1 LTHLAPYD
9 IVSYTEGERGMGRI
23 LSVRI
28 DEKSRRAVA
37 RRARASGRS
46 ESSVVREAI
55 EAYLGGEAGEAP
67 YPALRDLIGVV
78 AEGPAD
84 LSVRSGDKVRRL
96 LRRRGTRRK

>member
-1 LTHLAPYD
+1 
-9 IVSYTEGERGMGRI
+9 MGRI

-28 DEKSRRAVA
+28 GEKAQRAVA

-46 ESSVVREAI
+46 ESAVVRDAI
-55 EAYLGGEAGEAP
+55 EAYLGDGAGEAP
-67 YPALRDLIGVV
+67 YAALRDLIGIV

-96 LRRRGTRRK
+96 LRERRARRK